1 MTSDLKSVCSLA
13 RGAPRGGAFD
23 PAGAPRGVPG
33 NRARRL
39 KLWVVSRTVLSFSTL
54 ILCLAG
60 QLGFER
66 WAKFLTASR
75 GLGVRSYG
83 WH

>member
-13 RGAPRGGAFD
+13 RGAPRGVPSIP
-23 PAGAPRGVPG
+23 PAPPGVPG